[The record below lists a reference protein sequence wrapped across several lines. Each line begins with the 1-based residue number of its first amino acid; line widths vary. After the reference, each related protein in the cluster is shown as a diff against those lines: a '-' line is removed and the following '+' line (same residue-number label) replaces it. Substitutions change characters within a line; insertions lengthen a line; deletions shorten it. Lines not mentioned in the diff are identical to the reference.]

1 MLQIRFGATG
11 PKSGRDSTVQDTTG
25 DKSVPEE
32 DHVASVEQVIAEA
45 KAWLMAAGVDAYQ
58 LEPEYLQGMS
68 EDELQTIFLTLF
80 SDFMEDDP
88 RNEIHFSVIND
99 FLAKLGEALA
109 NVDDITTIFGVETE
123 IDASG
128 ATAAH
133 SEQTSGDAKRVA
145 LARMLERQPVQSDLK
160 FKINHW
166 NSNKFSIS
174 YQSCNDSSV
183 FDQRFRFFGNVR
195 FLFLDSQVEGAD
207 CREQTTDIQLSR
219 ADVIA
224 AKWFLEMK
232 PR

>member
-88 RNEIHFSVIND
+88 RNDIHFSVIND

-145 LARMLERQPVQSDLK
+145 LARMLERQPVKSDLK
-160 FKINHW
+160 FRINGIQIRFHFHIKVATILPFLI
-166 NSNKFSIS
+166 NVF
-174 YQSCNDSSV
+174 DSS
-183 FDQRFRFFGNVR
+183 
-195 FLFLDSQVEGAD
+195 
-207 CREQTTDIQLSR
+207 
-219 ADVIA
+219 
-224 AKWFLEMK
+224 EM
-232 PR
+232 

>member
-160 FKINHW
+160 LMEISFQFHIKVATILPFLIN
-166 NSNKFSIS
+166 
-174 YQSCNDSSV
+174 V
-183 FDQRFRFFGNVR
+183 FDF
-195 FLFLDSQVEGAD
+195 S
-207 CREQTTDIQLSR
+207 
-219 ADVIA
+219 
-224 AKWFLEMK
+224 EM
-232 PR
+232 